1 MGDTDVVVVGA
12 GIVGLAAAYSIQQ
25 QLPGA
30 TVVVID
36 KEERVAAHQTGHN
49 SGVIHSGIYYPPGS
63 NKATM
68 VRHGRELLFEYCE
81 RHDITTDLCGKVIV
95 ATRADELER
104 LRSLQEQGA

>member
-81 RHDITTDLCGKVIV
+81 DRKSVV
-95 ATRADELER
+95 
-104 LRSLQEQGA
+104 

>member
-49 SGVIHSGIYYPPGS
+49 SGVIHSGIYYPPVRSRSAPHSMGWRPSGS
-63 NKATM
+63 AP
-68 VRHGRELLFEYCE
+68 
-81 RHDITTDLCGKVIV
+81 
-95 ATRADELER
+95 
-104 LRSLQEQGA
+104 RSCANASRTPTASEH